1 MDWFLRAGDTAAA
14 RSLRGEMRGYLQR
27 HAAPNAA
34 IDEAELVFGELLANA
49 QEHAPG
55 PMWIN
60 VDWSQ
65 SRPKVT
71 IYDLGPGFEIPQ
83 DVRMPGPDSDRG
95 RGLAIAMMW
104 SQELHAESR
113 RAGGAK
119 TSVVLPVERAPEESY
134 DARVTQ
140 SAQLPSSDEAREDG
154 SFGRESFLRALVV
167 ELSYQVEAHNGPGHN
182 EQLVARVGSNVG
194 SRMEEEYRRARQIL
208 APLTP
213 AQMADLYVRLKH
225 AIDGD
230 FYVIE
235 ITSDRIVLGNRR
247 CPFGEAVK
255 ASPGLC
261 RMTSSVFG
269 GIAARNTGGSAVQ
282 LEERIAVGDP
292 ECRVIVWLGQAAQRA
307 RESEYAHFYAGA
319 DGEASKTKR

>member
-1 MDWFLRAGDTAAA
+1 MDWFLRAGNTGDV
-14 RSLRGEMRGYLQR
+14 RLLRTEMRTYLQR
-27 HAAPNAA
+27 HAARGAA

-60 VDWSQ
+60 VDWSR
-65 SRPKVT
+65 SCPKVT
-71 IYDLGPGFEIPQ
+71 IYDLGPGFELPEN
-83 DVRMPGPDSDRG
+83 VRMPGPDSGRG

-104 SQELHAESR
+104 SQELRAESR

-119 TSVVLPVERAPEESY
+119 TSAVLPVERLAEASY
-134 DARVTQ
+134 DARVTHG
-140 SAQLPSSDEAREDG
+140 AQLPSPDEAREDG

-167 ELSYQVEAHNGPGHN
+167 ELAHQVEAHNGPAQN

-194 SRMEEEYRRARQIL
+194 TRMEEEYRRAREIL

-230 FYVIE
+230 FYILE
-235 ITSDRIVLGNRR
+235 ITPERIVLGNRR

-255 ASPGLC
+255 AAPGLC

-292 ECRVIVWLGQAAQRA
+292 ECRVIVWFGQAAHRA
-307 RESEYAHFYAGA
+307 RESEYAHFYAG
-319 DGEASKTKR
+319 GEEAPKTGR